1 MNLPSFLVASFV
13 LAAVAAPRP
22 SSAEPPPLLDVL
34 AVPLLDPA
42 GQATYARWTL
52 SSLPRASAASPN
64 GKQGTVGACG
74 GEG

>member
-1 MNLPSFLVASFV
+1 MNLPSSMIASFF

-34 AVPLLDPA
+34 AVPLLDAA
-42 GQATYARWTL
+42 GQAAYARWTL
-52 SSLPRASAASPN
+52 SSLPRAFANYPK
-64 GKQGTVGACG
+64 GKHGTVGACC